1 MQKHISPQL
10 PILIRHRIMQ
20 RMRSDIPP
28 VPIQA
33 HLQRRSPSPRHL
45 EHAIADSQRGIGAK
59 HLDAGHPFRDLSSLL
74 GCQGRPVRRMACI
87 ESGELVACSV
97 G

>member
-1 MQKHISPQL
+1 MQKHIPPQL

-33 HLQRRSPSPRHL
+33 HLQRRSPSPRHF
-45 EHAIADSQRGIGAK
+45 EHTIANPQRGIGAK

>member
-1 MQKHISPQL
+1 MQKNISPQL
-10 PILIRHRIMQ
+10 PVLIRHRIMQ

-33 HLQRRSPSPRHL
+33 HLQRRSASPRHL
-45 EHAIADSQRGIGAK
+45 EHAIAHPQCGIGAK
-59 HLDAGHPFRDLSSLL
+59 HLDASNPFRDLSSLL
-74 GCQGRPVRRMACI
+74 CCQGRPIRGMAPI
-87 ESGELVACSV
+87 QSGQLVACSV